1 MSETEKTSKISQGVI
16 SFLKE
21 NLLNLFIGTFIAL
34 AIFYFLERKEIEP
47 RYSISGTELLAEQ
60 LENNN
65 NLKLFWDGK
74 EIQNIRSIE
83 IAIWNAGK
91 QIIKKDDISE
101 TKPIRIIIPPGLD
114 VLYADFIKTSRPNEL
129 TFSTS
134 HQVSDDNIHYIK
146 IEIVGDEAIEEN
158 DGGIVKVLFTGESD
172 ERFSVSGRIFGS
184 KDGFRELAWFV
195 SKESRDFVLI
205 LYVMAFGSIY
215 IAYLAF
221 RFLYPKYKSQPNS
234 FKKYLMALGILL
246 IIGTLLWGSVA
257 SFAIMKEIPM
267 KKPPWLP

>member
-21 NLLNLFIGTFIAL
+21 NLLNFFIGTFIAL

-91 QIIKKDDISE
+91 QIIKKD
-101 TKPIRIIIPPGLD
+101 
-114 VLYADFIKTSRPNEL
+114 
-129 TFSTS
+129 
-134 HQVSDDNIHYIK
+134 
-146 IEIVGDEAIEEN
+146 
-158 DGGIVKVLFTGESD
+158 
-172 ERFSVSGRIFGS
+172 
-184 KDGFRELAWFV
+184 
-195 SKESRDFVLI
+195 
-205 LYVMAFGSIY
+205 
-215 IAYLAF
+215 
-221 RFLYPKYKSQPNS
+221 
-234 FKKYLMALGILL
+234 
-246 IIGTLLWGSVA
+246 
-257 SFAIMKEIPM
+257 
-267 KKPPWLP
+267 